1 MGDIGK
7 IINKYKR
14 LNFVKIIT
22 KILNSSRVKKYIIF
36 LEQERLFTTG
46 KDSEGESLGSY
57 APFTVVIK
65 QEKGQ
70 RTDHITLLD
79 TGAFYKSFTFH
90 ATGTELIF
98 DANPIKTDE
107 SGEESNLFNDFGIDI
122 LGLNDE
128 DSEKLIEYI
137 YIELR
142 RFLLHEL

>member
-1 MGDIGK
+1 MDIGK
-7 IINKYKR
+7 TINKYKR

-22 KILNSSRVKKYIIF
+22 KILNSSRTRKYIIF
-36 LEQERLFTTG
+36 LEQERLLTTG
-46 KDSEGESLGSY
+46 KDSEGESLGEYS
-57 APFTVVIK
+57 PVTVVIK

-98 DANPIKTDE
+98 DADPIKKDE
-107 SGEESNLFNDFGIDI
+107 SGEESNLFDDFGIDV
-122 LGLNDE
+122 LGLND
-128 DSEKLIEYI
+128 DDTEKVIEYI